1 MVSSAV
7 LASSNAVPEG
17 YDGPRACR
25 PLELAPTLDLIN
37 YVFRHLRTPPGRP
50 TMGWDYPHV
59 YNPANLD
66 NVRIVARNGEPVASV
81 GIYPTR
87 VRTPRGEI
95 AVGGIGAVA
104 THPNHRR
111 LGLSTLCL
119 EDAHATM
126 RAAGLHVGLLGTG
139 IPDFYRKLGWENA
152 GRQWRFSLDR
162 GNVSFLPDA
171 NRLEVTDEWRPHAA
185 ALCALHNAEPLG
197 APRTDA
203 TFVLRAERKFVRLVV
218 ATRAGQPVAYAGLRD
233 STAAETAGAP
243 DNVAALL
250 RAIFMSLD
258 DPQRR
263 TTDRIPGQTTRTELG
278 VITPVRPDGL
288 PALLTHRG
296 VPHTLSYQ
304 GMLKILDAPTLFAAL
319 NLSQVDLER
328 IQLPSGRDGWRL
340 HANRTL
346 DLSEPALVK
355 LCFGPERFPNFA
367 PELFPLPFF
376 QCPADRV

>member
-171 NRLEVTDEWRPHAA
+171 L
-185 ALCALHNAEPLG
+185 L
-197 APRTDA
+197 
-203 TFVLRAERKFVRLVV
+203 AERKFVRLVV

-278 VITPVRPDGL
+278 VITPVLADRL
-288 PALLTHRG
+288 PGLLTHRG